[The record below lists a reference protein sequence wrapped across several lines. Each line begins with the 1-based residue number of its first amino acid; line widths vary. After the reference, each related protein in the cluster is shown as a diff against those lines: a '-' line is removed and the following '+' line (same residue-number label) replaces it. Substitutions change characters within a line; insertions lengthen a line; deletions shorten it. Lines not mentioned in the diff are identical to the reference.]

1 MIPLSSSAM
10 AVPVPPSAQGIA
22 EELRQPSSKNI
33 FAVSIACP
41 RSGLVE
47 WLLTHSRFA
56 QQKLPVQRRAP
67 AFTVTLLRQE
77 RRMDVTL
84 FNRMLPHLKSC
95 GMDEQAIARARESWA
110 AAWEHDRRGLPCPFC
125 SGQGR
130 KGFAAAGFSED
141 NVNAAELMKCKSCG
155 NVIPLDTR

>member
-1 MIPLSSSAM
+1 MPTA
-10 AVPVPPSAQGIA
+10 
-22 EELRQPSSKNI
+22 LRKNCANHLRKY
-33 FAVSIACP
+33 FRRLDCGAHAAGCSNGF
-41 RSGLVE
+41 S
-47 WLLTHSRFA
+47 HNSRFA

-77 RRMDVTL
+77 RLMDVTL

-130 KGFAAAGFSED
+130 KGFAAAGFTED
-141 NVNAAELMKCKSCG
+141 NVKAAELMKCKSCG